1 MITAGKPC
9 ETNTTTIAACTCTTV
24 VASAQRTYQQ
34 AACVAPTC
42 APFVARAPRHPRRRR
57 PCTRGRM
64 ALSAT
69 RGLRCKPSASRPS
82 LGPSLHPWPP
92 DGPHTHRG
100 LAGVHEAAAVT
111 PPGSADI
118 YPAPH
123 DPLTHKVPNYGTAPR
138 EQAAPLLLKDITE
151 DASTCASAVRVVT
164 CGCPVM

>member
-1 MITAGKPC
+1 MKRTQPRSLRARARLLLRARS
-9 ETNTTTIAACTCTTV
+9 ELTNRPLPSPELA
-24 VASAQRTYQQ
+24 RH
-34 AACVAPTC
+34 
-42 APFVARAPRHPRRRR
+42 FVAQGLLGTLAPRRRR

-100 LAGVHEAAAVT
+100 LAGVHEVAAVT

-123 DPLTHKVPNYGTAPR
+123 GPLTHKVPDYGTAPR